1 MRTRILV
8 CLYLAVAVLPTA
20 VKLFRLHD
28 HGIFGALP
36 GAPRPALS
44 ADGVRS
50 EDYQKAFT
58 AWFDSDLGWKGRSI
72 MTDNAILL
80 HAFHDTKPG
89 SGVVLGE
96 RHVLFAIDD
105 IGYYNRS
112 VDQLPSPARID
123 TLADQIAALQAVLRA
138 QHRALVPVIVASKTS
153 VYRDAVPRA
162 WTRALGEP
170 RPSDAGVYHAI
181 KHALDARGV
190 VYVDAREILT
200 APGVQRDQVWGPEAR
215 HWSTYGSCLALRE
228 VMRAY
233 TALTGDDQLP
243 YECRPGPRW
252 RPPDHDDFD
261 LWNLLNAWR
270 PPRIKKLRTW
280 AEHEPPPDGTARPS
294 VMFVGTSF
302 CWNLMRDAG
311 DSQRFAQNHMNYYDK
326 TLVEWPANIHTDI
339 HPYSP
344 EWRALFLD
352 RELYVLDLFEPYLAA
367 PDTYAD
373 QFLAEVGGEIERA
386 AGSAAPAGGHH

>member
-8 CLYLAVAVLPTA
+8 CLYLAIAVLPIA
-20 VKLFRLHD
+20 ARALALRDHD
-28 HGIFGALP
+28 IFGALP
-36 GAPRPALS
+36 SAPKPALS
-44 ADGVRS
+44 VDAVRS

-58 AWFDSDLGWKGRSI
+58 AWFDSHLGQKGRAI

-89 SGVVLGE
+89 SGVVLGD
-96 RHVLFAIDD
+96 RGVLFAIDD
-105 IGYYNRS
+105 VSYYNRGA
-112 VDQLPSPARID
+112 DQLPAPGVVDA
-123 TLADQIAALQAVLRA
+123 LADRIGALQAALRA

-153 VYRDAVPRA
+153 VYRDAVPGD

-170 RPSDAGVYHAI
+170 RPTDGGVYRAM
-181 KHALDARGV
+181 KRALEARGIA
-190 VYVDAREILT
+190 YVDARALLT
-200 APGVQRDQVWGPEAR
+200 APGVQRDQVWGPQAR
-215 HWSTYGSCLALRE
+215 HWSTYGGCLAMRE

-233 TALTGDDQLP
+233 AALTGTEPVP
-243 YECRPGPRW
+243 YDCRPGPLW
-252 RPPDHDDFD
+252 RPPAHDDFD

-270 PPRIKKLRTW
+270 PPRIHKIRTV
-280 AEHEPPPDGTARPS
+280 AVHEPPSEATARPS

-302 CWNLMRDAG
+302 CWNIMFDAF
-311 DSQRFAQNHMNYYDK
+311 DSGRFGQVHMNYYDK

-352 RELYVLDLFEPYLAA
+352 RDLYVLDLFEPYLLA
-367 PDTYAD
+367 PDTYVD
-373 QFLAEVGGEIERA
+373 RFLAEVGGEIERT
-386 AGSAAPAGGHH
+386 AGSAARGDGHN